1 MKTLRKL
8 WLSVVAVV
16 FAVVALGTTTFAW
29 FSASTTAS
37 VSNIDLNVQTA
48 GGILISLDGTSW
60 STTVTG
66 EEVLGKIAGNKVLN
80 ALTLTGNSTTPV
92 WRAIKETD
100 GSLDTAKDQLEKVVT
115 FTIHIK
121 STDANNGQSVTLA
134 ADTNATEVTFD
145 TAGVTLF
152 TNASNTTDG
161 ATAIG
166 SNTKFRVNPA
176 NALRIG
182 VSSGAA
188 IAANQ
193 TILEPVHAVTTSE
206 PSTAAVTKTAILG
219 TTKQTV
225 ANNLALNYFASVRKM
240 TKNTSVEGTVDYT
253 GVDASQEN
261 EVIANLSANATVQ
274 LTFALWIEGY
284 DPSCVDA
291 ILAKQVST
299 ALTFKATELGA

>member
-48 GGILISLDGTSW
+48 GGILISLDGTNW

-66 EEVLGKIAGNKVLN
+66 AEVLNKISGNKVLN
-80 ALTLTGNSTTPV
+80 AVTLTGNSTTPV

-100 GSLDTAKDQLEKVVT
+100 GSLDTATDQLEKVVT

-206 PSTAAVTKTAILG
+206 PSTAAVTKTAVLG

-240 TKNTSVEGTVDYT
+240 TVNTSVEGTVDYT

-261 EVIANLSANATVQ
+261 GVIANLSANATVQ

>member
-48 GGILISLDGTSW
+48 GGILISLDGTNW

-66 EEVLGKIAGNKVLN
+66 TEVLDKISGNKVLN

-100 GSLDTAKDQLEKVVT
+100 GSLDTAKDQLEKIVK

-121 STDANNGQSVTLA
+121 STDANKGQNVSLT

-145 TAGVTLF
+145 TDGVTLF
-152 TNASNTTDG
+152 TDNTNTTDG
-161 ATAIG
+161 TNQVTG
-166 SNTKFRVNPA
+166 KSQFKVNPA

-193 TILEPVHAVTTSE
+193 TVLEPVHEVTDVSLGVV
-206 PSTAAVTKTAILG
+206 SKADVLG
-219 TTKQTV
+219 TAKQTV
-225 ANNLALNYFASVRKM
+225 INNLALNYFASVRKM
-240 TKNTSVEGTVDYT
+240 NPTTPVEGTVDYT
-253 GVDASQEN
+253 GVNASEEN
-261 EVIANLSANATVQ
+261 EVIANLGADATVQ

-291 ILAKQVST
+291 ILNQKITT
-299 ALTFKATELGA
+299 ALTFKATEI